1 MAPCATSEEPQGLM
15 SFTSTVDE
23 RVVTKAVTIPIQASV
38 LHGPRDIRLETRQIA
53 PPQDDELQIAIK
65 ATGICGSDVSYY
77 KKFANGDLCACSP
90 LSLGHES
97 SGVVVAMGAQVK
109 NFTIGDRVA
118 LEVGIP
124 CGNCGVCRGGRYNLC
139 KKMRFR
145 SSAKSVPHF
154 QGTLQERIN
163 HPARW
168 CYKLPS
174 TVSFAAAAL
183 LEPLSVAIH
192 AVSRAAVTSGTSAL
206 VLGAGTVGLLT
217 AAMARQ
223 SGCHTVTIADLS
235 APRVAYALKHGFAT
249 HGYVVPPSSLS
260 PSTTSSGTS
269 TPASSSTAPF
279 STPIS
284 RYAETTLQ
292 LAAAKALAADLI
304 GVTQKAP
311 EDDDVDDVGV
321 DYTFECTGVEMCM
334 QTSLYATRPGGKAA
348 IVGMGTP
355 IQTLPLSAAQL
366 REVDLV
372 GVFRYANTYERAI
385 RIVEGGAQMRAQ
397 GLGGFPDLDGMV
409 THRIKGLGEA
419 QKGMELAC
427 RTTDGEGGLV
437 VKVVIET

>member
-1 MAPCATSEEPQGLM
+1 
-15 SFTSTVDE
+15 
-23 RVVTKAVTIPIQASV
+23 
-38 LHGPRDIRLETRQIA
+38 
-53 PPQDDELQIAIK
+53 
-65 ATGICGSDVSYY
+65 
-77 KKFANGDLCACSP
+77 
-90 LSLGHES
+90 
-97 SGVVVAMGAQVK
+97 
-109 NFTIGDRVA
+109 
-118 LEVGIP
+118 
-124 CGNCGVCRGGRYNLC
+124 
-139 KKMRFR
+139 
-145 SSAKSVPHF
+145 
-154 QGTLQERIN
+154 
-163 HPARW
+163 
-168 CYKLPS
+168 
-174 TVSFAAAAL
+174 
-183 LEPLSVAIH
+183 
-192 AVSRAAVTSGTSAL
+192 
-206 VLGAGTVGLLT
+206 
-217 AAMARQ
+217 MARQ

-235 APRVAYALKHGFAT
+235 APRVAYALAHGFAT

-260 PSTTSSGTS
+260 PSTTSSGAS
-269 TPASSSTAPF
+269 TPASSSTAPL

-284 RYAETTLQ
+284 RYAETALQ

-321 DYTFECTGVEMCM
+321 DYTFECTGVEACM
-334 QTSLYATRPGGKAA
+334 QTSLYATRPGGKAV

-385 RIVEGGAQMRAQ
+385 RVVESGARMRAQ

-419 QKGMELAC
+419 QRGMELAC

>member
-1 MAPCATSEEPQGLM
+1 MCHISRGRYRRGL
-15 SFTSTVDE
+15 
-23 RVVTKAVTIPIQASV
+23 I
-38 LHGPRDIRLETRQIA
+38 TRQGG
-53 PPQDDELQIAIK
+53 AISEFP
-65 ATGICGSDVSYY
+65 T
-77 KKFANGDLCACSP
+77 LHLP
-90 LSLGHES
+90 LES
-97 SGVVVAMGAQVK
+97 SL
-109 NFTIGDRVA
+109 TTPR
-118 LEVGIP
+118 
-124 CGNCGVCRGGRYNLC
+124 
-139 KKMRFR
+139 
-145 SSAKSVPHF
+145 
-154 QGTLQERIN
+154 
-163 HPARW
+163 
-168 CYKLPS
+168 LPD

-192 AVSRAAVTSGTSAL
+192 AVTRAAVTSGTSAL

-235 APRVAYALKHGFAT
+235 APRVAYALAHGFAT
-249 HGYVVPPSSLS
+249 HGFVVPPSSLS

-269 TPASSSTAPF
+269 TPASSSTAPL

-292 LAAAKALAADLI
+292 LAAAKALAAELI

-311 EDDDVDDVGV
+311 EDDDMDDVGV
-321 DYTFECTGVEMCM
+321 DYTFECTGVEACM
-334 QTSLYATRPGGKAA
+334 QTSLYATRPGGKAV

-385 RIVEGGAQMRAQ
+385 RVVEGGARMRAQ